1 MAGLLHFPAL
11 FRPGFTTSLLLFF
24 QMVNDKSKNSKVKL
38 EDTFSNNPWC
48 VDDASAF
55 LKFCCPE
62 CDYQIPDLQMFSDH
76 ALDNHAKSL
85 ALFGAEKETEETHI
99 KEENMEIEYNDE
111 IQIPKLA
118 YLYIKN
124 T

>member
-1 MAGLLHFPAL
+1 MGSNKIK
-11 FRPGFTTSLLLFF
+11 SL
-24 QMVNDKSKNSKVKL
+24 KVKL

-76 ALDNHAKSL
+76 ALENHSKSL
-85 ALFGAEKETEETHI
+85 ALFGTAEREAEETFI
-99 KEENMEIEYNDE
+99 KKENLEMECSDE
-111 IQIPKLA
+111 IQPEDFSS
-118 YLYIKN
+118 YLQEVDNLYEYPDQAKI
-124 T
+124 TL